1 MSDNICGYL
10 SADGTMIMN
19 ADGIPIMFV
28 VKSAAP
34 SSLRGKSVAVTAQAA
49 DGTLWWGQG
58 TPRMAIT
65 MRPHISKRIIK
76 KLKTKGT
83 A

>member
-10 SADGTMIMN
+10 SADGTSIISARGEPLMS
-19 ADGIPIMFV
+19 V

-34 SSLRGKSVAVTAQAA
+34 STLRGKSVAITAQAA

-58 TPRMAIT
+58 TPRMVIT
-65 MRPHISKRIIK
+65 MRPHQSKRIIK
-76 KLKTKGT
+76 KLTHK
-83 A
+83 

>member
-10 SADGTMIMN
+10 SADGTKILT
-19 ADGIPIMFV
+19 ASGEPIMFV
-28 VKSAAP
+28 VKSPAP
-34 SSLRGKSVAVTAQAA
+34 SSLRGKSVAVTAQTA

-65 MRPHISKRIIK
+65 MRPHISKRIIRKLAK
-76 KLKTKGT
+76 K
-83 A
+83 

>member
-10 SADGTMIMN
+10 SADGT
-19 ADGIPIMFV
+19 GIISAKGEPLMTV
-28 VKSAAP
+28 VKSPAP
-34 SSLRGKSVAVTAQAA
+34 SVLRGKSVAVTAQAA

-65 MRPHISKRIIK
+65 MRPHVSRRIIK
-76 KLKTKGT
+76 KLAKE
-83 A
+83 

>member
-10 SADGTMIMN
+10 SADGT
-19 ADGIPIMFV
+19 GIISAKGEPLMTV
-28 VKSAAP
+28 VKAAAP

-76 KLKTKGT
+76 TFAKK
-83 A
+83 